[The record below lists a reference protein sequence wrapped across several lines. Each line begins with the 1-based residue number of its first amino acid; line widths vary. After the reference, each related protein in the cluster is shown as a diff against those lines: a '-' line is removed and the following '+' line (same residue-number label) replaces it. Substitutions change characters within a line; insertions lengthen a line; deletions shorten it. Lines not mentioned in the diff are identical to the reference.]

1 MGKIHSVCH
10 FSLKK
15 GKTGIRQKLKSGF
28 IFFGSWPLN
37 NAGRVAR
44 PQGGGALCLEINDA

>member
-28 IFFGSWPLN
+28 IFFRSWPLN